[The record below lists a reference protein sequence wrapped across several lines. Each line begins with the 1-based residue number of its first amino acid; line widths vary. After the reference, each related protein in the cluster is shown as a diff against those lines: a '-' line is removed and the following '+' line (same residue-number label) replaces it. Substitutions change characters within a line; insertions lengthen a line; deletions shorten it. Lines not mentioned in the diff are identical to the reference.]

1 MVYELF
7 FSYYDQDPENDEE
20 MIIAAYSSYEKAESA
35 RKKLLEQPRFKGK
48 EDFFEIHDFKMNEPW
63 WDEGFWRATR
73 SYFII
78 QLLRG
83 YVIEKEQEH
92 NSENHNI
99 EIRNQEDRL
108 VYQGSMD
115 CYYDHE
121 KFLCL
126 KNIESGEMYC
136 LDKQQGKI
144 QYEANTYEDML
155 KFVRQRYQIEIFG
168 LKDIFRK

>member
-83 YVIEKEQEH
+83 YVH
-92 NSENHNI
+92 
-99 EIRNQEDRL
+99 D
-108 VYQGSMD
+108 
-115 CYYDHE
+115 

-168 LKDIFRK
+168 WKDIFRK

>member
-78 QLLRG
+78 QLLRFTFF
-83 YVIEKEQEH
+83 H
-92 NSENHNI
+92 SACTA
-99 EIRNQEDRL
+99 
-108 VYQGSMD
+108 GSGSSNPASIAI
-115 CYYDHE
+115 CIS
-121 KFLCL
+121 LRTS
-126 KNIESGEMYC
+126 SGVVLYFS
-136 LDKQQGKI
+136 
-144 QYEANTYEDML
+144 A
-155 KFVRQRYQIEIFG
+155 IFS
-168 LKDIFRK
+168 

>member
-108 VYQGSMD
+108 VYQG
-115 CYYDHE
+115 
-121 KFLCL
+121 LL
-126 KNIESGEMYC
+126 
-136 LDKQQGKI
+136 L
-144 QYEANTYEDML
+144 
-155 KFVRQRYQIEIFG
+155 
-168 LKDIFRK
+168 

>member
-1 MVYELF
+1 MV
-7 FSYYDQDPENDEE
+7 YDQDPENDEE

-83 YVIEKEQEH
+83 YV
-92 NSENHNI
+92 S
-99 EIRNQEDRL
+99 
-108 VYQGSMD
+108 
-115 CYYDHE
+115 
-121 KFLCL
+121 
-126 KNIESGEMYC
+126 
-136 LDKQQGKI
+136 
-144 QYEANTYEDML
+144 
-155 KFVRQRYQIEIFG
+155 
-168 LKDIFRK
+168 